1 MGSRPQ
7 RRSPSYST
15 TKLFLRGEQVFK
27 AAQCQGVTGDA
38 EPGDD
43 TKAHRCGLR
52 RRSASYWVRDVD
64 LDGWELNLRQ
74 GRDQRRIARAER
86 RRVENRGV
94 ETLVV
99 SGVYLVDDFALDVR
113 VEDLD
118 VEAELGSIATDA
130 FVVFGQGHWAEDLEL
145 DLAAHIHAGAVD
157 DQDFRHELSPVTDLP
172 RS

>member
-38 EPGDD
+38 KPGDE

-52 RRSASYWVRDVD
+52 RRSASYWVRDVA

-94 ETLVV
+94 KALVV
-99 SGVYLVDDFALDVR
+99 GGIYLVDDFALNVG

-118 VEAELGSIATDA
+118 VEAELGGITTDA
-130 FVVFGQGHWAEDLEL
+130 FFLFGQGHWSQYLN
-145 DLAAHIHAGAVD
+145 
-157 DQDFRHELSPVTDLP
+157 FDLP
-172 RS
+172 TH